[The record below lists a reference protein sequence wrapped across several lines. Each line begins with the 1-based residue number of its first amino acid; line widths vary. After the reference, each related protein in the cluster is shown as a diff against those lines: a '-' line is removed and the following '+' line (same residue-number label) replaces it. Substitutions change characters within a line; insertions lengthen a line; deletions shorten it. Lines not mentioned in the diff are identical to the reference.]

1 MSTTGAERPAAPE
14 SPQTAPATDAP
25 PAGEERVGPRFLFG
39 YALAYFG
46 ALAATLAPVILTLQL
61 KVAQLTAVSP
71 EIALSV
77 VLGIGA
83 LAAIV
88 ANPVF
93 GRLSD
98 RTTSRWG
105 MRRPWLVGGVLVAL
119 VGLLVVA
126 VAPSIAVMTVGWVV
140 AQLGFAANLAVLIA
154 LLADHVP
161 VHQRGT
167 VSGLLGFAQAVA
179 TVVGLAAATA
189 LSWSNVGMF
198 LVPGLLMLVG
208 TVVLAVLLHD
218 RRLDPADRPPL
229 DFRDLLSSYR
239 LSPRRHPD
247 FSWAWLSRFALWMS
261 ISLVLTYQLFFL
273 RSRLGLDEAAA
284 AQVVLLG
291 VFAQTATIAVSAF
304 VTGRLSDRWGN
315 RRYFVAAASAVFAVG
330 LVILA
335 FDTNVEVYLVA
346 MVVLGFGQ
354 GTYVAVDLALITDVL
369 PNKERDAAKDMGL
382 VNVSNTLPQTL
393 APAIAPIFLAIGG
406 SGQNYTA
413 LFLVGAVWAV
423 VAAAAILRVRTAL

>member
-1 MSTTGAERPAAPE
+1 MSTTGAERPATPE
-14 SPQTAPATDAP
+14 PEQAPAVDVP
-25 PAGEERVGPRFLFG
+25 PAGEGRVGARFLFG
-39 YALAYFG
+39 YAFAYFG

-61 KVAQLTAVSP
+61 KVAQLTAVTP
-71 EIALSV
+71 EIALST

-126 VAPSIAVMTVGWVV
+126 VAPSIAVMAVGWVI
-140 AQLGFAANLAVLIA
+140 AQLGFAANLSVLIA

-161 VHQRGT
+161 LHQRGS

-179 TVVGLAAATA
+179 TVAGIAVATA
-189 LSWSNVGMF
+189 LSSNNVAMF

-208 TVVLAVLLHD
+208 TVVLALLLPD
-218 RRLDPADRPPL
+218 RRLAPADRPPL
-229 DFRDLLSSYR
+229 DLGELARSYR
-239 LSPRRHPD
+239 LSPRRFPD

-273 RSRLGLDEAAA
+273 RARLGLDEAAA
-284 AQVVLLG
+284 AQMVLFG
-291 VFAQTATIAVSAF
+291 VLAQTATIAVSAF
-304 VTGRLSDRWGN
+304 VTGRLSDRFGH
-315 RRYFVAAASAVFAVG
+315 RRYFVAAAATVFAIG
-330 LVILA
+330 LLILA
-335 FDTNVEVYLVA
+335 FDTTVPVYLVA
-346 MVVLGFGQ
+346 MVVCGIGQ

-369 PNKERDAAKDMGL
+369 PDRELDAAKDMGL
-382 VNVSNTLPQTL
+382 VNVSSTLTQTL
-393 APAIAPIFLAIGG
+393 APAIAPLFLAIGG
-406 SGQNYTA
+406 GTQNYTA
-413 LFLVGAVWAV
+413 LFVAGAGWAV
-423 VAAAAILRVRTAL
+423 ISALAVLRVRSAL

>member
-1 MSTTGAERPAAPE
+1 MSTTGAERPAA
-14 SPQTAPATDAP
+14 SPQTTPATDTP
-25 PAGEERVGPRFLFG
+25 PAGERRVGPRFLFG

-105 MRRPWLVGGVLVAL
+105 MRRPWLVGGVLVAI

-126 VAPSIAVMTVGWVV
+126 LAPSIAVMTVGWVV
-140 AQLGFAANLAVLIA
+140 AQLGFAANLSVLIA

-161 VHQRGT
+161 VHQRGS

-189 LSWSNVGMF
+189 LSSSNVGMF
-198 LVPGLLMLVG
+198 LVPALLMLVG
-208 TVVLAVLLHD
+208 TVVLALLLHD

-229 DFRDLLSSYR
+229 DFRELLSSYR
-239 LSPRRHPD
+239 ISPKRFPD

-291 VFAQTATIAVSAF
+291 VFAQTATIAISAF
-304 VTGRLSDRWGN
+304 VTGRLSDRWGK
-315 RRYFVAAASAVFAVG
+315 RRYFVAAAATVFAVG
-330 LVILA
+330 LLILA
-335 FDTNVEVYLVA
+335 FDTDVTVYLIA

-369 PNKERDAAKDMGL
+369 PNKELDAAKDMGL
-382 VNVSNTLPQTL
+382 VNVSGTLPQTL

-413 LFLVGAVWAV
+413 LFIVGAVFSALSAV
-423 VAAAAILRVRTAL
+423 AVLRVRTAL

>member
-1 MSTTGAERPAAPE
+1 MSTTGSERP
-14 SPQTAPATDAP
+14 TAPALDAP
-25 PAGEERVGPRFLFG
+25 PAGERRVGPRFLVG

-71 EIALSV
+71 EIALSL
-77 VLGIGA
+77 VLGVGA

-140 AQLGFAANLAVLIA
+140 AQLGFAANLSVLIA

-161 VHQRGT
+161 LHQRGS

-179 TVVGLAAATA
+179 TVVGIAIATA
-189 LSWSNVGMF
+189 LSSNDIAMF
-198 LVPGLLMLVG
+198 LVPALLMLVG
-208 TVVLAVLLHD
+208 TIVLALLLPD

-229 DFRDLLSSYR
+229 DLGELVRSYR
-239 LSPRRHPD
+239 ISPRRFPD

-273 RSRLGLDEAAA
+273 RARLGLDEAAA
-284 AQVVLLG
+284 SQMVLFG

-304 VTGRLSDRWGN
+304 VTGRLSDRFGH
-315 RRYFVAAASAVFAVG
+315 RRYFVAAAAAVFAVG
-330 LVILA
+330 LLILA
-335 FDTNVEVYLVA
+335 FDTTVPVYLVA
-346 MVVLGFGQ
+346 MVVCGVGQ

-369 PNKERDAAKDMGL
+369 PNKELDAGKDMGL
-382 VNVSNTLPQTL
+382 VNVSSTLTQTL
-393 APAIAPIFLAIGG
+393 APAIAPLFLAIGG
-406 SGQNYTA
+406 GTQNYTA
-413 LFLVGAVWAV
+413 LFVAGAVWSVIAALAV
-423 VAAAAILRVRTAL
+423 LRVRSAL